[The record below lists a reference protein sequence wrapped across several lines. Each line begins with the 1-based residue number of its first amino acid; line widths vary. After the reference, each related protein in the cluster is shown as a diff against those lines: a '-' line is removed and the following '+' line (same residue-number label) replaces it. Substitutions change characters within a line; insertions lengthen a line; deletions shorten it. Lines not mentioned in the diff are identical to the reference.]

1 MLAGLL
7 MAGWALFL
15 GFSAVLIAPWA
26 AAAAA
31 ACLFVLAGLSGCV
44 VLRLKP
50 EPVNPVNEAI
60 AQIAPLVKQHPPT
73 ALLAAAVPGGL
84 TGLSARREDLCGSAE
99 GRGVGK

>member
-31 ACLFVLAGLSGCV
+31 ACLFVLAGLRGCV

-50 EPVNPVNEAI
+50 EPVNPVTEAI
-60 AQIAPLVKQHPPT
+60 AQIAPLVKQHPTT
-73 ALLAAAVPGGL
+73 ALQAAPVPGGQI
-84 TGLSARREDLCGSAE
+84 GRAPCRERVCKY
-99 GRGVGK
+99 V